1 MSYPLRFPDDD
12 PRFSND
18 LIAEIA
24 NVLYAHGYPTVI
36 GDETAFDGLRAAL
49 TGFLYGPAF
58 NAGDKVTWVSDGKVW
73 NGSVEYV
80 ANSDNGPVAR
90 IRTEPQP
97 GDLFRIV
104 TSVVDCRYLTLV
116 PAGAR

>member
-36 GDETAFDGLRAAL
+36 GNDTAFDGLRAAL
-49 TGFLYGPAF
+49 ASFLYGPAF
-58 NAGDKVTWVSDGKVW
+58 NPGDKVTWVCNDKVW
-73 NGSVEYV
+73 NGKVEYV
-80 ANSDNGPVAR
+80 ANGDSGPVAR
-90 IRTEPQP
+90 IDTDPQSGGLYRT
-97 GDLFRIV
+97 
-104 TSVVDCRYLTLV
+104 TWVVPCRELTLV
-116 PAGAR
+116 SGGA